1 MVVTALCVGAE
12 RKFSEGGKVGR
23 RPGRTGGRKGGAK
36 RQTNGNRFGEERQWL
51 RLPNE
56 SAQAYSGFR
65 AYLEADPGKRSI
77 AAAYRQAKGLPADA
91 TVRVPGYF
99 GAWASRYRWQERGDA
114 WDAFLEQL
122 AAVVNSEELAAAR
135 KQTAELSARVM
146 SLVEVEL
153 RRFESA
159 PALASMDTAG
169 RLAGWRHRGAR
180 LTRWRGWPRR
190 SRPRPGRE

>member
-1 MVVTALCVGAE
+1 MGRLAE
-12 RKFSEGGKVGR
+12 RGLAAGCYWFLV
-23 RPGRTGGRKGGAK
+23 
-36 RQTNGNRFGEERQWL
+36 
-51 RLPNE
+51 
-56 SAQAYSGFR
+56 
-65 AYLEADPGKRSI
+65 LEADPGKRSI
-77 AAAYRQAKGLPADA
+77 AAAYRQAKGLPSDA

-135 KQTAELSARVM
+135 KQTAELSAWVM

-169 RLAGWRHRGAR
+169 RLAAQGRKADTLAQLAQALEAAARARIAALGGAE
-180 LTRWRGWPRR
+180 PDY
-190 SRPRPGRE
+190 E

>member
-1 MVVTALCVGAE
+1 M
-12 RKFSEGGKVGR
+12 
-23 RPGRTGGRKGGAK
+23 
-36 RQTNGNRFGEERQWL
+36 
-51 RLPNE
+51 
-56 SAQAYSGFR
+56 
-65 AYLEADPGKRSI
+65 
-77 AAAYRQAKGLPADA
+77 
-91 TVRVPGYF
+91 RVPGYF

-169 RLAGWRHRGAR
+169 RLAAQGRKADTLAR
-180 LTRWRGWPRR
+180 LAQALEAAARAANNGA
-190 SRPRPGRE
+190 GRAGI